1 MIAVLENLLKGKKV
15 YDAKTLFLKLKKAN
29 AALLDLSKEA
39 VVEMR
44 RQIWTTYSNLNDW
57 FDSWEKFLI
66 THCFASEVLK
76 KTVKRKLYFPRNKN
90 DAL

>member
-1 MIAVLENLLKGKKV
+1 VIAVLENLLKGKKV

-66 THCFASEVLK
+66 THCFASEVFK
-76 KTVKRKLYFPRNKN
+76 ENGEKEIIFSEEQK
-90 DAL
+90 